1 MKRHRQRLLIALVQ
15 PAQYRRLALM
25 ALLLVVAF
33 AGLGYR
39 LVDLQVVRHDDL
51 SREAAERRE
60 STIIHP
66 SRRGDIVDARGNVLA
81 TSLFV
86 KTVCADPSLIGTNHA
101 AVARAIAPL
110 LQVNEAEL
118 AQKLQLR
125 VYQDKNGKEH
135 EDKYVPLK
143 RKVTFDQWARIQ
155 TAMKN
160 ISFGVD
166 EKKLSRR
173 ERAFY
178 RALRQ
183 RAVFTEP
190 VDDQLRVYP
199 GGALAAH
206 VLGFT
211 AAKDKIVEGNAVTEL
226 VGREGIE
233 ATFNS
238 ALDGAVG
245 WRQTEN
251 DRGSH
256 ELVFFREEDI
266 AARPGLNVALTL
278 DASVQDI
285 VESEIAKEMEKN
297 GAAGIYGIVVRP
309 KTGAILAM
317 ATLPGFDPNQI
328 SIATPIASLRNR
340 VITDSFEPGST
351 FKTVVVSAAL
361 NEQVVSL
368 DNIFYCEN
376 GLLSFAGHTL
386 HDAGH
391 HFGNLSVEEII
402 AKSSNIGA
410 AKIGMKL
417 GETRL
422 YKYIRDF
429 GLGSPTGIT
438 LPGEVRGT
446 VHPLTNW
453 YKVSIAQIPMGQ
465 GLTATPLQ
473 MAMAISAIANHGR
486 LMRPLLVDH
495 LEDEHRQEVF
505 RYQPEMVRQVI
516 GVETSQLMVQAMKK
530 VVLAGGTAPKAALE
544 HYTVAGKTGTGQK
557 PPYGSHK
564 YFSSFIGF
572 FPAGDPELCIAV
584 FLDEPDAKHYYGGET
599 AAPIF
604 KAIAERAAAYLGIR
618 PDAPPPSEPA
628 GQSTNAPEAIAQ
640 SGASNTLTAAQTG
653 RNF

>member
-1 MKRHRQRLLIALVQ
+1 
-15 PAQYRRLALM
+15 M
-25 ALLLVVAF
+25 ALLQVIAF

-51 SREAAERRE
+51 SREAAGRRE
-60 STIIHP
+60 RTIIHP
-66 SRRGDIVDARGNVLA
+66 SRRGDILDARGNVLA

-86 KTVCADPSLIGTNHA
+86 KTVCADPSLIGTHHA

-110 LQVNEAEL
+110 LRINEAEL
-118 AQKLQLR
+118 AQKLQMR
-125 VYQDKNGKEH
+125 SYKDKAGKEQV
-135 EDKYVPLK
+135 DKYVPLK
-143 RKVTFDQWARIQ
+143 RKVTLDDWEKIQ

-160 ISFGVD
+160 IPLGVD
-166 EKKLSRR
+166 ENRMSGR
-173 ERAFY
+173 ERTFY
-178 RALRQ
+178 RNLRQ
-183 RAVFTEP
+183 RAIFTEP

-199 GGALAAH
+199 GGTLAAH

-211 AAKDKIVEGNAVTEL
+211 AAREKVVEGYTVTDL
-226 VGREGIE
+226 AGRDGIE
-233 ATFNS
+233 AVFNS
-238 ALDGAVG
+238 ALSGAVG

-251 DRGSH
+251 DRRSR
-256 ELVFFREEDI
+256 ELVLFREEEV
-266 AARPGLNVALTL
+266 APRPGLNVALTL

-285 VESEIAKEMEKN
+285 VETELAKGMEKN
-297 GAAGIYGIVVRP
+297 APASICGIVLRP

-317 ATLPGFDPNQI
+317 ATVPNFDPNQI
-328 SIATPIASLRNR
+328 GINTPIANLRNR
-340 VITDSFEPGST
+340 LITDSFEPGST

-368 DNIFYCEN
+368 DDVFYCEN
-376 GLLSFAGHTL
+376 GRFSFAGYTL

-391 HFGNLSVEEII
+391 RFGNLSVEDIV

-429 GLGSPTGIT
+429 GFGDLTAIT

-446 VHPLTNW
+446 VHPVKNW

-465 GLTATPLQ
+465 GLTVTPLQ
-473 MAMAISAIANHGR
+473 MAMAVSAIANHGR
-486 LMRPLLVDH
+486 LMRPTLVDH
-495 LEDEHRQEVF
+495 LEDEHKQEVL
-505 RYQPEMVRQVI
+505 RYPPEAVRQVI
-516 GVETSQLMVQAMKK
+516 SEQTARLMVQAMKK
-530 VVLAGGTAPKAALE
+530 VVLPGGTAPRAALE
-544 HYTVAGKTGTGQK
+544 HYIVAGKTGTGQK

-564 YFSSFIGF
+564 YFASFIGF
-572 FPAGDPELCIAV
+572 LPADDPEICIAV
-584 FLDEPDAKHYYGGET
+584 FLDEPDPNRYYGGET
-599 AAPIF
+599 AGPVF

-618 PDAPPPSEPA
+618 PDIQPPSEPR
-628 GQSTNAPEAIAQ
+628 QSPNRAEVIAETGVPNPLTTVQ
-640 SGASNTLTAAQTG
+640 SG